1 MKNKV
6 VLITGA
12 SSGIG
17 EATAKL
23 LALEGYRV
31 FLGARRQEKLVQI
44 VEEINQ
50 NGGNAAYCKL
60 DVTDKE
66 SFARFIQTAIDVF
79 GRIDVLVNNA
89 GIMLTSLIRDGKQD
103 EWDRMIDINLKGVLN
118 GVVAVLPVMHAQN
131 SGMIINT
138 TSTAAYRVQDGSAVY
153 SATKF
158 AVRAFSDGLRREES
172 SHGIRVTTIAPGPT
186 KTELTQHIS
195 DPNLKENL
203 TKVVEDGGCHAIDIA
218 KGIALAISMPS
229 SASIDEMIISPTHK
243 T

>member
-1 MKNKV
+1 MGSKV

-17 EATAKL
+17 EAAAKM

-31 FLGARRQEKLVQI
+31 FLGARRQEKLIQI
-44 VEEINQ
+44 VEEIKQ
-50 NGGNAAYCKL
+50 SGGHAAYCKL

-66 SFARFIQTAIDVF
+66 SFAKCIQTAIDVF

-89 GIMLTSLIRDGKQD
+89 GIMLTSLIRDGKQE
-103 EWDRMIDINLKGVLN
+103 EWERMIDINLKGVLN
-118 GVVAVLPVMHAQN
+118 GVAAVLPIMRAQHA
-131 SGMIINT
+131 GMIINT
-138 TSTAAYRVQDGSAVY
+138 TSTAAYRVQEGSAIY

-172 SHGIRVTTIAPGPT
+172 NYGIRVTTIAPGPT

-195 DPNLKENL
+195 NPELKENL
-203 TKVVEDGGCHAIDIA
+203 TKVVEEGGCDATDIA

-243 T
+243 A